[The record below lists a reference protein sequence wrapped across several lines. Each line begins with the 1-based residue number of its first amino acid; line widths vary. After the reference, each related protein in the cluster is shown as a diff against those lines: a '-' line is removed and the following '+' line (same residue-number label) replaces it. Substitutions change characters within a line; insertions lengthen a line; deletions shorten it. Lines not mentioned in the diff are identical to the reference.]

1 MATALSWDDRFGVHD
16 MGEAAIFVPVGGL
29 VEADVHIDNPARILR
44 TRSLIRQAGL
54 DSELE
59 LLSPREAS
67 LDEIA
72 RVHSPEHIERM
83 AATAAQGGGDA
94 GGGFTPMDGHS
105 YDLARLSAGSALTV
119 LEAVMDGGAANGH
132 AMLRRSGHHASRDSG
147 YGFCVFNNCAIVAR
161 AAQADHQVG
170 RLAIVDIDAHHGN
183 GTEALFYDD
192 PSVLTISIQQ
202 DRSFP
207 VDTGGVEALGEGEG
221 LGANLNVNLPA
232 GTGDGGF
239 LDAMDRIV
247 IPSLDAFA
255 PELVIV
261 ACGVDASP
269 YDPLSQL
276 AVTAA
281 GFSAVGERLLG
292 AAERSAG
299 GRLVMVQEGGY
310 SHQYAP
316 FCWLALIEAI
326 AGRAERHE
334 DPFAPFLSECPFTAI
349 TDWQR
354 AANDATLR
362 AAESY
367 WARA

>member
-1 MATALSWDDRFGVHD
+1 MATALSWDDRFGLHD
-16 MGEAAIFVPVGGL
+16 MGEAAIFVPAGGL
-29 VEADVHIDNPARILR
+29 VAPDLHIDNPARILR
-44 TRSLIRQAGL
+44 TRAVMREAGL
-54 DSELE
+54 DSELR
-59 LLSPREAS
+59 LLSPREAHV
-67 LDEIA
+67 DEIA
-72 RVHSPEHIERM
+72 RVHSEEHMARM
-83 AATAAQGGGDA
+83 AETAARGGGDA
-94 GGGFTPMDGHS
+94 GGGYTPMDGRS
-105 YDLARLSAGSALTV
+105 YGLALLSAGSALTV
-119 LEAVMDGGAANGH
+119 LEAVMSGAARNGH
-132 AMLRRSGHHASRDSG
+132 AMLRRSGHHASRETG

-170 RLAIVDIDAHHGN
+170 RVAVVDIDAHHGN

-192 PSVLTISIQQ
+192 PSVLTISVQQ

-207 VDTGGVEALGEGEG
+207 VDTGDVEALGAGDG

-232 GTGDGGF
+232 GTGDGGY
-239 LDAMDRIV
+239 LDAVDRIV
-247 IPSLDAFA
+247 VPALDAFA
-255 PELVIV
+255 PELVVV

-276 AVTAA
+276 AVTAT
-281 GFSAVGERLLG
+281 GFAAVGGRLRD
-292 AAERSAG
+292 AAERTAG
-299 GRLVMVQEGGY
+299 GRLVTVQEGGY

-326 AGRAERHE
+326 ADRPERHE
-334 DPFAPFLSECPFTAI
+334 DPFAPFLAGCPFNAL

-362 AAESY
+362 VAEGY